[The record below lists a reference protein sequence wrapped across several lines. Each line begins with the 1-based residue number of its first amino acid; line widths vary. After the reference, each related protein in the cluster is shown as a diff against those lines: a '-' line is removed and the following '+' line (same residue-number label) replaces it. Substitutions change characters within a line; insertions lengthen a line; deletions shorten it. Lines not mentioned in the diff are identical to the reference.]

1 MLCYDSYGRLV
12 TILPSN
18 QLNQLK
24 LNSFPLNEIH
34 QNVIEHQQKVAK
46 PPQTAHFNHMQ
57 TQTQTTQLSKNTL
70 IYPSDVTPPQPTTQP
85 TTCTLTGQQQLTPMI
100 MSVVNANL
108 PQFYATQFTPSNQQ
122 MLNNIPTPNQNNSTH
137 SHSK

>member
-1 MLCYDSYGRLV
+1 LV

-24 LNSFPLNEIH
+24 RNSFPLNEIH

-46 PPQTAHFNHMQ
+46 PPQ
-57 TQTQTTQLSKNTL
+57 
-70 IYPSDVTPPQPTTQP
+70 TQP

>member
-1 MLCYDSYGRLV
+1 
-12 TILPSN
+12 
-18 QLNQLK
+18 
-24 LNSFPLNEIH
+24 
-34 QNVIEHQQKVAK
+34 VAK

>member
-1 MLCYDSYGRLV
+1 
-12 TILPSN
+12 
-18 QLNQLK
+18 
-24 LNSFPLNEIH
+24 
-34 QNVIEHQQKVAK
+34 
-46 PPQTAHFNHMQ
+46 MQ

-70 IYPSDVTPPQPTTQP
+70 IYPSDVTPPQP